1 MIFGRPKKERKR
13 KKRKRKRK
21 PHTLTQCI
29 QTYIHYTFHTR
40 VRRTNA
46 TGPTPSF
53 HPSAESQDCFHRTAF
68 PEARKK
74 TIMARYLSS
83 NSTVQHAAILFVIF
97 YFFIYNTFHTYVCI
111 YHILHTY
118 LHTYIRLPTAIPTGA
133 RRPASPREIVRV
145 LPGVDTTLPSCS
157 NSGDPSFPST
167 VHSHSALLYVFPP
180 PLHTPLS
187 TVRCNPSPTLHSAL
201 RNNIHI

>member
-1 MIFGRPKKERKR
+1 M
-13 KKRKRKRK
+13 
-21 PHTLTQCI
+21 
-29 QTYIHYTFHTR
+29 Y
-40 VRRTNA
+40 A
-46 TGPTPSF
+46 GPTPRARLL
-53 HPSAESQDCFHRTAF
+53 PSILRQNPRIASTARCAF

-118 LHTYIRLPTAIPTGA
+118 IRLPTAIPTGA
-133 RRPASPREIVRV
+133 RRPASPRVIVRV

-167 VHSHSALLYVFPP
+167 LPLRSTLFPPPPHTTVHCSLQSVPHSALC
-180 PLHTPLS
+180 TQE
-187 TVRCNPSPTLHSAL
+187 
-201 RNNIHI
+201 